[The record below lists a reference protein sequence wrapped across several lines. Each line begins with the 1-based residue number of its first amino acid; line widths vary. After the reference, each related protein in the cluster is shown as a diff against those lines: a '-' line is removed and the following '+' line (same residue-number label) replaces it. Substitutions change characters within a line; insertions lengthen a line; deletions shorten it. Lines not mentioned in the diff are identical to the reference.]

1 MLTCSIKLEHI
12 YEGERSNY
20 LRADVATRIN
30 TLTQPVA
37 RILKTTTQLPRPMQ
51 AGETFTKGE
60 IRVIFENRQLSLN
73 EGLLFYPRG
82 RAYALFPTIDKLLHR
97 MNR

>member
-1 MLTCSIKLEHI
+1 
-12 YEGERSNY
+12 
-20 LRADVATRIN
+20 
-30 TLTQPVA
+30 
-37 RILKTTTQLPRPMQ
+37 MQ